1 VDAAMSALMHVS
13 DDLPVQAEVPQMREE
28 PRFVDTLDLVALP
41 SAVAVA
47 RLFIADTLRR
57 WDALFI
63 EEHMEAVG
71 VELVTLSVTAT
82 RPAEG
87 TPWQEITELKPIK
100 LRMLGYRRH
109 IIFEVTDAGDEALDL
124 PLDRYV
130 DESSGLGLVDVLANR
145 WGSSVTPRGRVNWAE
160 IAVYE
165 RTEAGLPKRERR
177 PSPWSRGSTLQPAP
191 VLDRELLQRIRD
203 GIERI

>member
-1 VDAAMSALMHVS
+1 MSALVQVI
-13 DDLPVQAEVPQMREE
+13 DLPGQAEVPRMREQ

-41 SAVAVA
+41 SAVAVV
-47 RLFIADTLRR
+47 RLFIADTLHR

-63 EEHMEAVG
+63 EEHMKTVG
-71 VELVTLSVTAT
+71 VELVTLSVNAT

-87 TPWQEITELKPIK
+87 TSWQDITELKPIK
-100 LRMLGYRRH
+100 LRLLGYQRH
-109 IIFEVTDAGDEALDL
+109 IAFEVTDAGKEALVL
-124 PLDRYV
+124 PTDRYV
-130 DESSGLGLVDVLANR
+130 DESSGLGLVDALASR

-160 IAVYE
+160 LAVYE

-177 PSPWSRGSTLQPAP
+177 PSPSSRRSTAQPAP
-191 VLDRELLQRIRD
+191 TVDNDLLQRIRD